1 MRKLIFAAMMLPAL
15 ASGAVYKC
23 VDSKGGITFSDR
35 ACDGVVGGVEVDIK
49 PSSGSGLQPRTG
61 RAPSAEE
68 RRVDRQFDEIR
79 RQIREPR
86 RRASQS
92 STAARSK
99 TACKDFNSTELR
111 TLILRNQVVVGMKAS
126 DALRAWGSPKSVS
139 SGGQHA
145 YDWGTSSWSFFYIT
159 DGCVDYV
166 DGAYRGGKFA
176 R

>member
-1 MRKLIFAAMMLPAL
+1 MRKFIFGAMMLPAL

-23 VDSKGGITFSDR
+23 VDSKGGVTFSDR

-61 RAPSAEE
+61 RAQSAEQ

-79 RQIREPR
+79 RQMREPR
-86 RRASQS
+86 RRAAQS
-92 STAARSK
+92 STATRSK

-111 TLILRNQVVVGMKAS
+111 TLILRNQVVVGMRAS
-126 DALRAWGSPKSVS
+126 DAARAWGSTDRIN
-139 SGGQHA
+139 GTQHA
-145 YDWGTSSWSFFYIT
+145 YHWERGSAYFYVT
-159 DGCVDYV
+159 GGCVTNVQGRYL
-166 DGAYRGGKFA
+166 GGKFV